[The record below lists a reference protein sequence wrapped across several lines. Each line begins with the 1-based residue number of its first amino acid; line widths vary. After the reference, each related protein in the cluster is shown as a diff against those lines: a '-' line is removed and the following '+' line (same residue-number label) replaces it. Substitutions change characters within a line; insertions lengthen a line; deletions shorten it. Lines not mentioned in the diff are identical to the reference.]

1 MNDKQIKRAAALKY
15 DQAKNMAPRVV
26 AKGKGHIAE
35 QIVRVAR
42 DNDVPL
48 LEDPNLANVL
58 EAMDLAGDADRLI
71 REFSQGMRRK
81 SALAAALLGDPKV
94 IVLDESLNGLDPPSA
109 ARVKA
114 LLRARVDAGATVL
127 LSTHVVDTVEKV
139 ADRVVMMAH
148 GRVVVDAD
156 TSTLP
161 EGGLEALFLEKLEAA
176 RAAGE

>member
-58 EAMDLAGDADRLI
+58 EAMELETEIPAELYRAVA
-71 REFSQGMRRK
+71 E
-81 SALAAALLGDPKV
+81 
-94 IVLDESLNGLDPPSA
+94 VLVFIYRLNG
-109 ARVKA
+109 KI
-114 LLRARVDAGATVL
+114 
-127 LSTHVVDTVEKV
+127 
-139 ADRVVMMAH
+139 
-148 GRVVVDAD
+148 
-156 TSTLP
+156 
-161 EGGLEALFLEKLEAA
+161 
-176 RAAGE
+176 